1 MNLAKTLSLVATLAG
16 AFALGVWI
24 GPRLTERRDV
34 VEQASPVAQAP
45 ASVITEMKHVVSA
58 PGRQPSRRRTSPMRA
73 ASGATPVTIWAGG
86 AELQQRLKPLLNKG
100 ADMDIASHGFEDGEQ
115 FAMVAHAA
123 RNTDIPF
130 MVLKHH
136 VVDEGKSLSDA
147 IRQFN
152 PLLDALTEAKRAQ
165 EEAKSDL
172 AAIEG

>member
-1 MNLAKTLSLVATLAG
+1 MNLAKTSGLVVTLAG
-16 AFALGVWI
+16 AFSLGVWI

-34 VEQASPVAQAP
+34 VEQASPVARPA
-45 ASVITEMKHVVSA
+45 ASVTEIKQAVPA
-58 PGRQPSRRRTSPMRA
+58 PSRQPSRRRTSPMRA
-73 ASGATPVTIWAGG
+73 ASGATPITVWAGG

-100 ADMDIASHGFEDGEQ
+100 ADMDIASHDFEDGEQ

-123 RNTDIPF
+123 RNTEIPF

-136 VVDEGKSLSDA
+136 VVHEGKALSDA
-147 IRQFN
+147 IREFN
-152 PLLDALTEAKRAQ
+152 PSLDALAEAKRAQ